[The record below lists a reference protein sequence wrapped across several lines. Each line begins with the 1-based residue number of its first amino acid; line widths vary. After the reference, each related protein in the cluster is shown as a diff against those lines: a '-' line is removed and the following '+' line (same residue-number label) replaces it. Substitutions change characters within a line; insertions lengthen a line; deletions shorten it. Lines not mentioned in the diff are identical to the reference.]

1 MKIKNLEYFIGKPC
15 TIFTRSINRNFK
27 EENPNT
33 FPEQPH
39 HYFVGIIENVDDFGV
54 FVTQVL
60 TGLKSYFFL
69 TGIVAIAE
77 ESILDPDVPE
87 DAQIIDKIKLENES
101 AKEQFVPEKFFNAN
115 EMTNM
120 LKNIKEKQ

>member
-1 MKIKNLEYFIGKPC
+1 MKIKNLEYFVGKPC
-15 TIFTRSINRNFK
+15 TIFTHAINRNFK

-39 HYFVGIIENVDDFGV
+39 HYFVGIVESFDDFGII
-54 FVTQVL
+54 VTQVL

-69 TGIVAIAE
+69 TGLIAIVE
-77 ESILDPDVPE
+77 EMILDPDIPE
-87 DAQIIDKIKLENES
+87 DAQIIDQIKLENES
-101 AKEQFVPEKFFNAN
+101 VKEQIMPEKFFNAN
-115 EMTNM
+115 EMSNM